1 VRLNIR
7 GMADEPSIVHRIR
20 DARPAE
26 AAALA
31 SLQRRS
37 SDVWED
43 SRALLA
49 AHPGVIEPPH
59 RAIAE
64 GRVRVAVDRSRR
76 RLGFS
81 VVLAK
86 EGDRVELD
94 DLFVEPDAMGRGVGR
109 LLVADVVSRAAAAQA
124 TCIEVTANPN
134 VVGFYERLDFRV
146 TGDVATLFGRG
157 IRMRR
162 EL

>member
-1 VRLNIR
+1 MRLNIR
-7 GMADEPSIVHRIR
+7 RMAEEPSIVHRIR

-64 GRVRVAVDRSRR
+64 GRVRVAVDASRR

-81 VVLAK
+81 VVLAAA
-86 EGDRVELD
+86 GDRVELD
-94 DLFVEPDAMGRGVGR
+94 DLFVEPDAMRRGVGR
-109 LLVADVVSRAAAAQA
+109 LLVADVVSRATAARA
-124 TCIEVTANPN
+124 TCIDVTANAN
-134 VVGFYERLDFRV
+134 AVGFYERLGFAV

-157 IRMRR
+157 IRMR
-162 EL
+162 LDL

>member
-1 VRLNIR
+1 M
-7 GMADEPSIVHRIR
+7 GDEPSIVHRIR

-31 SLQRRS
+31 SLHRRS

-49 AHPGVIEPPH
+49 AHPEVIEPPH

-64 GRVRVAVDRSRR
+64 GRVRVAVAASGR

-81 VVLAK
+81 VELAP

-109 LLVADVVSRAAAAQA
+109 LLIADVVSRAAAAQA
-124 TCIEVTANPN
+124 TSIDVTANPN
-134 VVGFYERLDFRV
+134 ALGFYERLGFRV

-157 IRMRR
+157 VRMR
-162 EL
+162 LDL